1 MVDISSITLHFDSM
15 QLDRVELEA
24 QVEGYTV
31 QGSGVP
37 EGAKEQF
44 TKSAERLLN
53 ITARELKKAI
63 REGLKG

>member
-1 MVDISSITLHFDSM
+1 MIDISSLTLHFDSM

-24 QVEGYTV
+24 QLEGYQL

-44 TKSAERLLN
+44 NKAAERLLN
-53 ITARELKKAI
+53 ITSRELKKQI